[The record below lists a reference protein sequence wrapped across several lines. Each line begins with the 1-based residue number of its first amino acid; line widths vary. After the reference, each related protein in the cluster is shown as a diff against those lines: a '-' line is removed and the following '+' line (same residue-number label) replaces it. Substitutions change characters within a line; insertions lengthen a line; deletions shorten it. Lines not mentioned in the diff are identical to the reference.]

1 MNNVEAYT
9 RLHIMWNKYKFLE
22 QSMHNGSRRS
32 PEAKKTAILQA
43 PLIEMISLK
52 LAKDNVSVRTFAEN
66 HGLSY
71 SMLNS
76 VMNSTRWVAH
86 SDKQTVVEPLARLL
100 GIPVVSV
107 YIKSGLLTHQDF
119 ILEET
124 LEKRLEDGYEAMM
137 KDQTLLALLPSKEEF
152 DKLPIT
158 AQSAIVLLWQTY
170 SKQELLDMVVID
182 KPIIVE
188 STSVAPKLEPQKIA
202 AAKKA
207 VAKKKKPNLKK
218 PKPLSIKK
226 VARWR
231 DK

>member
-1 MNNVEAYT
+1 
-9 RLHIMWNKYKFLE
+9 
-22 QSMHNGSRRS
+22 MHSGSRRS
-32 PEAKKTAILQA
+32 PEAKKIAILQA

-52 LAKDNVSVRTFAEN
+52 LTREKVSIRTFAEN

-76 VMNSTRWVAH
+76 VLHSTRWVAY
-86 SDKQTVVEPLARLL
+86 SDKKTVVEPLAKLL

-119 ILEET
+119 ILQET
-124 LEKRLEDGYEAMM
+124 LEKRLEDGYEAMLM
-137 KDQTLLALLPSKEEF
+137 DQTLLALLPSKEEF
-152 DKLPIT
+152 NKLPIS

-182 KPIIVE
+182 KPVIVE
-188 STSVAPKLEPQKIA
+188 KRQTSSNKPQKKIANSKKIA
-202 AAKKA
+202 AKPKKA
-207 VAKKKKPNLKK
+207 TLRK

-226 VARWR
+226 VAKWQE
-231 DK
+231 K

>member
-1 MNNVEAYT
+1 
-9 RLHIMWNKYKFLE
+9 
-22 QSMHNGSRRS
+22 MHSGSRRS
-32 PEAKKTAILQA
+32 PEAKKIAILQA

-52 LAKDNVSVRTFAEN
+52 LAKEKVSIRTFAEN

-76 VMNSTRWVAH
+76 VLHSTRWVAY
-86 SDKQTVVEPLARLL
+86 SDKKTVVEPLAKLL

-124 LEKRLEDGYEAMM
+124 LEKRLEDGYEAML

-182 KPIIVE
+182 KPVILEKKQAGTVKPMKKK
-188 STSVAPKLEPQKIA
+188 VATKQVSEKP
-202 AAKKA
+202 KKA
-207 VAKKKKPNLKK
+207 ILRK

-226 VARWR
+226 VAKWR
-231 DK
+231 EK

>member
-1 MNNVEAYT
+1 
-9 RLHIMWNKYKFLE
+9 
-22 QSMHNGSRRS
+22 MHNGSRRS

-86 SDKQTVVEPLARLL
+86 SDKKTVVEPLARLL

-182 KPIIVE
+182 KPIIIETKPTPVKQA
-188 STSVAPKLEPQKIA
+188 SKRVVAS
-202 AAKKA
+202 KKTGA
-207 VAKKKKPNLKK
+207 TKKPPILSK

-226 VARWR
+226 VAKWR
-231 DK
+231 EK